1 MRAFFRHFSI
11 PLFACVLAFPC
22 IALSGAALAVETSR
36 VSDVTVHGNQ
46 RIEQSTIQSYLGIQ
60 PGANVGQYELDN
72 ALRRLFE
79 TGFFSDVQ
87 IVPKAGANGTSLDV
101 RIVENPVINQIS
113 FEGNK
118 NIEDKDIQAE
128 LELKPRVIYTRTRA
142 QNDTRRILDLYRK
155 QGRYSATVD
164 PKLIKRDQNRVDLV
178 FEINEGPTAKV
189 ERIGFV
195 GNKMFSADDL
205 RRAIRTAERRWYKF
219 LSSDD
224 TYDTDKL
231 QYDQELLRRYYVS
244 QGYADFQVKS
254 AVAELSPQKDAFNI
268 TFTIE
273 EGEKYDFGAVE
284 VQSALKGI
292 SGDQFTDKL
301 TVREGELYNASE
313 VENSVDAIVRDL
325 GDRGYAFIDVS
336 PDFKRDAANKKVG
349 VVFNIKEGPK
359 VYVERIDIK
368 GNSRTL
374 DKVIRREFRLA
385 EGDPYSTS
393 KLARTQERLNNLG
406 YFEKVN
412 IANKPGSAPD
422 KAVLDV
428 DVTEKSTGELSL
440 GGGYS
445 SVDGALADFGIRET
459 NLLGRGQDLRLRAML
474 AVRRQEYD
482 VGFTEPYF
490 LNREI
495 SAGVDLFKTSQD
507 FSQQSSFDRK
517 SNGGRL
523 RMGYAL
529 TEHTRHSF
537 NYTLDDT
544 SIDNVSATA
553 SRFIREQAGST
564 LTSSVGQSISY
575 DTRNNRFDPSSGM
588 LLSLRQ
594 DVAGVG
600 GDSHFL
606 RHEADAAFYYPFAK
620 QWTGSL
626 SGSAGYIQG
635 LGEDVRIQ
643 NRFFI
648 GERQFRGFNQAG
660 IGPRDTTTRDAL
672 GGNSYYIG
680 TAELLF
686 PLGLPEDLGF
696 RGAIFTDVGSLWNAA
711 DKGPD
716 VADSSAMRVSSGVG
730 LAWTSPFGPI
740 RIDLAKAIAKQ
751 KEDETQLIRFSFGTR
766 F

>member
-1 MRAFFRHFSI
+1 MRALIRILALPALVCAF
-11 PLFACVLAFPC
+11 AFP
-22 IALSGAALAVETSR
+22 ALAVETNR
-36 VSDVTVHGNQ
+36 VADVTIHGNQ

-87 IVPKAGANGTSLDV
+87 ILPKQTANGTLLDV
-101 RIVENPVINQIS
+101 RVAENPVINQIS

-142 QNDTRRILDLYRK
+142 QNDTRRVLDLYRK
-155 QGRYSATVD
+155 QGRYSATVE

-195 GNKMFSADDL
+195 GNNVFSAEDL
-205 RRAIRTAERRWYKF
+205 RNAIRTSERRWYKF

-224 TYDTDKL
+224 TYDADKL

-254 AVAELSPQKDAFNI
+254 AVAELTPQKDAFNI
-268 TFTIE
+268 TFTVE
-273 EGEKYDFGAVE
+273 EGDKYDFSTID
-284 VQSALKGI
+284 VQSALKGVN
-292 SGDQFTDKL
+292 GAELLPQV
-301 TVREGELYNASE
+301 TVHPGEVYNATE
-313 VENSVDAIVRDL
+313 VENSVDAIVKNL
-325 GDRGYAFIDVS
+325 GDRGYAFIEVN
-336 PDFKRDAANKKVG
+336 PDFKRDPANKKVA
-349 VVFNIKEGPK
+349 VTFQIKEGPK

-459 NLLGRGQDLRLRAML
+459 NLLGNGQDLRLRAMI
-474 AVRRQEYD
+474 AVRRQQYD
-482 VGFTEPYF
+482 IGFTEPYF

-495 SAGVDLFKTSQD
+495 SAGFDLFKTAQD
-507 FSQQSSFDRK
+507 FSQQSSFDRE

-544 SIDNVSATA
+544 TIRNVAATA
-553 SRFIREQAGST
+553 STFIKQQEGST
-564 LTSSVGQSISY
+564 LTSSVGQSLSY
-575 DTRNNRFDPSSGM
+575 DTRNNRFDPSSGV
-588 LLSLRQ
+588 LLSIRQ
-594 DVAGVG
+594 DVAGAG
-600 GDSHFL
+600 GDTHFL
-606 RHEADAAFYYPFAK
+606 RHEGDAAFYYPFAK

-626 SGSAGYIQG
+626 SASAGYIHG

-648 GERQFRGFNQAG
+648 GERQIRGFNTAG
-660 IGPRDTTTRDAL
+660 IGPRDTSTKDAL
-672 GGNSYYIG
+672 GGNAYYVG
-680 TAELLF
+680 SAELLF
-686 PLGLPEDLGF
+686 PLGLPEEMGF
-696 RGAIFTDVGSLWNAA
+696 RGAVFTDIGSEWDTS
-711 DKGPD
+711 DKGPT
-716 VADSSAMRVSSGVG
+716 VEDSNTMRVSSGVG

-740 RIDLAKAIAKQ
+740 RIDFAKALVKQ

>member
-1 MRAFFRHFSI
+1 MRAFFRF
-11 PLFACVLAFPC
+11 FAFPGFLV
-22 IALSGAALAVETSR
+22 LSLFCGAAQAVDTTR
-36 VSDVTVHGNQ
+36 VADVVVQGNQ
-46 RIEQSTIQSYLGIQ
+46 RIEPSTILSYLGIQ
-60 PGANVGQYELDN
+60 RGSQVGQYELDSG
-72 ALRRLFE
+72 LKRLFE

-87 IVPKAGANGTSLDV
+87 INPKNTSSGTLLEV
-101 RIVENPVINQIS
+101 KVEENPIINQIS

-118 NIEDKDIQAE
+118 RIEDKDIQTE
-128 LELKPRVIYTRTRA
+128 LELKPRVIYTRTKA

-178 FEINEGPTAKV
+178 FEIHEGPAAKV

-195 GNKMFSADDL
+195 GNKVFSAEEL

-224 TYDTDKL
+224 TYDADKL

-268 TFTIE
+268 TFTVE
-273 EGEKYDFGAVE
+273 EGEKYNFSTVE
-284 VQSALKGI
+284 VNSALKGVDG
-292 SGDQFTDKL
+292 SLFTDKL
-301 TVREGELYNASE
+301 TVHPGELYNATE
-313 VENSVDAIVRDL
+313 VENSVDAIVHEL
-325 GDRGYAFIDVS
+325 GDRGYAFIDVV
-336 PDFKRDAANKKVG
+336 PDYKRDAQNRTVAIT
-349 VVFNIKEGPK
+349 FNIKEGPK

-385 EGDPYSTS
+385 EGDPYSSS

-412 IANKPGSAPD
+412 IANKPGTAPD
-422 KAVLDV
+422 KAVIDV
-428 DVTEKSTGELSL
+428 DVAEKSTGELSL

-474 AVRRQEYD
+474 AVRRQQYD
-482 VGFTEPYF
+482 IGFTEPYF
-490 LNREI
+490 LNREV
-495 SAGVDLFKTSQD
+495 SAGVDLFKTNQD
-507 FSQQSSFDRK
+507 FSQSSSFNRN

-529 TEHTRHSF
+529 SEHIRHTF

-544 SIDNVSATA
+544 SISNVSSLA
-553 SRFIREQAGST
+553 SAFIKRQEGSL

-588 LLSLRQ
+588 LISLRQ
-594 DVAGVG
+594 DVAGLG
-600 GDSHFL
+600 GDAHFL
-606 RHEADAAFYYPFAK
+606 RHEGDVAYYYPFAK

-648 GERQFRGFNQAG
+648 GERQIRGFNTAG
-660 IGPRDTTTRDAL
+660 IGPRDTLTRDAL
-672 GGNSYYIG
+672 GGNIYYVG

-686 PLGLPEDLGF
+686 PLGLPEEMGF
-696 RGAIFTDVGSLWNAA
+696 RGVLFTDAGSLWDASDSGA
-711 DKGPD
+711 GI
-716 VADSSAMRVSSGVG
+716 ADSSAMRVTSGFGV
-730 LAWTSPFGPI
+730 AWGSPFGPI
-740 RIDLAKAIAKQ
+740 RVDFGKALVKQ